1 MHRDGTRRQVRRYT
15 EKWTPEIL
23 DTYAAEMLLKSAR
36 HLVVLEPREERERVV
51 IYGGR
56 LHKRAAQP
64 LSYLSIIP
72 FHRDSRTNNC
82 SHAAAPD
89 PVDRHMRLTQ
99 GSNDAEMGKTT
110 RPTCTQDEPDRSASQ
125 EPQEAGN
132 VVWIAVANLTDDVY
146 RQARTPALN
155 GLPDI
160 PPFLLE
166 HDEVKR
172 PAAILTFF
180 REPCGHREWRA
191 GGRDEQ
197 HAVGLAQA
205 ELGPVR
211 ICGLSAVDNQFV
223 ASLCGTEPFGRAIC
237 RFTIEQQ
244 RSLAVSHQSIDEIM
258 RDATMIRIVVRR
270 DQGHRPNLS
279 LLIKMARGIA

>member
-1 MHRDGTRRQVRRYT
+1 MHRDGPPRQVRRYA
-15 EKWTPEIL
+15 EEWAPEIL
-23 DTYAAEMLLKSAR
+23 DTYAAEVLLKSPPY
-36 HLVVLEPREERERVV
+36 LVALDQRKERQRVV
-51 IYGGR
+51 IDRVR

-64 LSYLSIIP
+64 FPYLGVIP
-72 FHRDSRTNNC
+72 FHRDSRTYNC

-99 GSNDAEMGKTT
+99 CPNDAEMGKTT
-110 RPTCTQDEPDRSASQ
+110 RPTGAQDEPDRSSSQ
-125 EPQEAGN
+125 EPQDPGD
-132 VVWIAVANLTDDVY
+132 VVWIAVANLTNDVDP
-146 RQARTPALN
+146 QARAPALN

-180 REPCGHREWRA
+180 RQPCGHRERRA
-191 GGRDEQ
+191 GRRDEQ

-211 ICGLSAVDNQFV
+211 ICGFSAVDNQIV
-223 ASLCGTEPFGRAIC
+223 VSLRGTEPFGRAIC
-237 RFTIEQQ
+237 RFTIEQ
-244 RSLAVSHQSIDEIM
+244 
-258 RDATMIRIVVRR
+258 
-270 DQGHRPNLS
+270 
-279 LLIKMARGIA
+279 